1 MKAPEPGFHSP
12 PTPPQPQA
20 DSQLQM
26 VSGTLLQLQTEL
38 VTQFQ
43 ADIRALQAEKAG
55 LQADVQ
61 RLRQTQGTILN
72 QQQVAQQQQ
81 WAKQFAQILAQ
92 HLQQQLLNLAQSA
105 PPPLHPGD
113 PWDATSLQQRAEA
126 INQLLMSLDATLSGT
141 LGALQQEISSCQHAL
156 KGQLAEMHGL
166 ERQGEAILETLVQ
179 RLSQT
184 LAHYPAAPEGVAQ
197 PWGSGA
203 GRDPQGDRPGDRPG
217 DRHVNHP
224 PLARPGDRSASRPP
238 TRPSPPPLDPG
249 GDGRSD
255 RPGPPAPPEDYV
267 LDLESL
273 PKGRSRSPQAPA
285 AGTSDVTPL
294 QRSGEGTPRWT
305 PLGIALALGSVVGL
319 ALQYVFVQRLFQTD
333 PVGTGLGSAGEPL
346 AASWGNTWLAVW
358 LRMVMVLPLV
368 VGLGQTFYP
377 NLWQDLQVLR
387 QGGGR
392 TLNPS
397 ENRRLIANLVISGG
411 LLFLSQWFLYR
422 SVGLTSAGSGVTLFF
437 LYPAL
442 LSLVSWGLLGERPSA
457 FRLYCILALGV
468 GGVATLGVAQ
478 DLAGVSLG
486 NLVLALAS
494 GGLFALYLLLTN
506 VSSRRLHYSVVTV
519 VQFGVVFLLSTPAMF
534 VVPQLSPP
542 QVQNLVQSGLWL
554 GGAAALSYGLNTF
567 SVRAMGALSTALIT
581 ALAPFLT
588 VLLGS
593 LLLGDSIPWSLGFG
607 TLAVTLGSTFMNLEH
622 FKR

>member
-468 GGVATLGVAQ
+468 GGVATRGVAQ